1 MPRTARPSLPLRA
14 ALAVVAAA
22 TAALLTAAPAGA
34 GSPEEEGG
42 AFFYCLQFSTQE
54 AAQAFFDAPDP
65 GADVSQ
71 MDSDGD
77 GTACEDDEVPEGGV
91 ACPPEEVSDIIA
103 ARPGEC
109 AVPAATT
116 TAPPTPTPSPSPTT
130 PSASGTPEP
139 TPTATATTPSEEGS
153 TVSTGRTWGAST
165 ATLVGGVVLLAAVAA
180 GVAVLVRRRQRPRR

>member
-1 MPRTARPSLPLRA
+1 MPRTARPSVLARA
-14 ALAVVAAA
+14 ALALVAGA
-22 TAALLTAAPAGA
+22 TATLLAAAPAGA
-34 GSPEEEGG
+34 SPEEEGG

-116 TAPPTPTPSPSPTT
+116 SAPPTPSPSPTT
-130 PSASGTPEP
+130 PSATASPGP
-139 TPTATATTPSEEGS
+139 TPTATATTPSEVGS

-165 ATLVGGVVLLAAVAA
+165 GTLVVGGLVLLAAVAA
-180 GVAVLVRRRQRPRR
+180 VVAVLVRRRGRPGR